1 MRWPLFLVMAA
12 MAWPAAADSNPH
24 IQTIA
29 WSPDEVTVLT
39 GAMGWQITIEF
50 GEDERIENVSI
61 GDSTAWL
68 VTPNK
73 RARNLFL
80 KPLRRDAATNMIVI
94 TDKRRYA
101 FALNVAERR
110 SSTPWIVAFDHPRP
124 VVEVIEEP
132 PPPAAPPPVFNY
144 AYDISGTPALRPAR
158 VWDDGRQTYFEFGE
172 GQAIP
177 AIFADGP
184 GKTETLV
191 NVVMRGRV
199 AVVQQLGERFT
210 VRIGER
216 HALVSRQEE
225 VSRRD

>member
-1 MRWPLFLVMAA
+1 MKRALLIVLAA
-12 MAWPAAADSNPH
+12 IASPASADSDLH

-110 SSTPWIVAFDHPRP
+110 KSTPWVVAFDHPRP
-124 VVEVIEEP
+124 VVEVIDEP
-132 PPPAAPPPVFNY
+132 PPPAAPPAVFNY
-144 AYDISGTPALRPAR
+144 AYQISGTPALRPAR
-158 VWDDGRQTYFEFGE
+158 VWDDGRQTYFEFSD

-177 AIFADGP
+177 AIFGDGP
-184 GKTETLV
+184 GKTEALV

-199 AVVQQLGERFT
+199 AVVQQLGAKFT
-210 VRIGER
+210 IRIGER
-216 HALVSRQEE
+216 YAVVSRQEE
-225 VSRRD
+225 VSSRD